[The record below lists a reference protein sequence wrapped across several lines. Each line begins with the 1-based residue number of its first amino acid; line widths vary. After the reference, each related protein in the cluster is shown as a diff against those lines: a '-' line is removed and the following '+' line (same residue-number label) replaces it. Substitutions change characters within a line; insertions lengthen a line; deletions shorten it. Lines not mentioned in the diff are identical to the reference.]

1 MILIIS
7 LVLIRIFSNSFSGVF
22 QKKLS
27 KNFSA
32 SYINTLCYFI
42 LTLFCLLGV
51 KFFNFSNVEV
61 FKYALFSGLIGA
73 IGNIFQIKALNLGEL
88 SILAPINSYKII
100 FSLIFSF
107 LILKEIPSMSAFSGI
122 FLIILGTYIIF
133 ETTREGFS
141 YKLFLKKDIQYRIL
155 AVLFTSLEAVFIK
168 NMIIVS
174 NELTALFFW
183 GVMSFLFSLI
193 IMKLNH
199 HNFEKLPKN
208 NLYLIFGLSLTMV
221 IMQFSTNILFKIMN
235 VSYALSLFQLSSILS
250 VFLGYKYFRE
260 KSILKKLLGS
270 FVMTFGA
277 IIIIFNN

>member
-27 KNFSA
+27 KTFSA
-32 SYINTLCYFI
+32 SYINTICYFI

-199 HNFEKLPKN
+199 HNFEKLSKN

>member
-42 LTLFCLLGV
+42 LTLFCLLGF
-51 KFFNFSNVEV
+51 KFFDFSNIEV

-107 LILKEIPSMSAFSGI
+107 LILREIPSLGAFLGI
-122 FLIILGTYIIF
+122 FLIILGSYIIF

-141 YKLFLKKDIQYRIL
+141 YKLFFKKDIQYRIL

-168 NMIIVS
+168 NMIIFS

-183 GVMSFLFSLI
+183 GLTSFLFSLI

-199 HNFEKLPKN
+199 HNFEKLAKN

-250 VFLGYKYFRE
+250 VFLGYKFFKE
-260 KSILKKLLGS
+260 KNILKKLLGS
-270 FVMTFGA
+270 LIMIIGA
-277 IIIIFNN
+277 IIIILKN

>member
-27 KNFSA
+27 KTFSA
-32 SYINTLCYFI
+32 SYINTICYFI
-42 LTLFCLLGV
+42 LTLFCLLGA

-133 ETTREGFS
+133 ETTREGF
-141 YKLFLKKDIQYRIL
+141 
-155 AVLFTSLEAVFIK
+155 
-168 NMIIVS
+168 
-174 NELTALFFW
+174 
-183 GVMSFLFSLI
+183 
-193 IMKLNH
+193 
-199 HNFEKLPKN
+199 
-208 NLYLIFGLSLTMV
+208 
-221 IMQFSTNILFKIMN
+221 
-235 VSYALSLFQLSSILS
+235 
-250 VFLGYKYFRE
+250 
-260 KSILKKLLGS
+260 
-270 FVMTFGA
+270 
-277 IIIIFNN
+277 

>member
-27 KNFSA
+27 KSFSA
-32 SYINTLCYFI
+32 SYINTICYFI

-199 HNFEKLPKN
+199 HNFEKLSKN

-270 FVMTFGA
+270 FIMTFGA

>member
-27 KNFSA
+27 KTFSA
-32 SYINTLCYFI
+32 SYINTICYFI
-42 LTLFCLLGV
+42 LTLFCLLGA

-199 HNFEKLPKN
+199 HNFEKLSKN

>member
-27 KNFSA
+27 KIFSA
-32 SYINTLCYFI
+32 SYINTICYFI
-42 LTLFCLLGV
+42 LTLFCLLGF
-51 KFFNFSNVEV
+51 KFFDFSNVEV
-61 FKYALFSGLIGA
+61 FKYALFSGFIGA
-73 IGNIFQIKALNLGEL
+73 IGNIFQIKALKLGEL

-107 LILKEIPSMSAFSGI
+107 LILKETPSINAFLGI
-122 FLIILGTYIIF
+122 SLIIFGSYIIF

-141 YKLFLKKDIQYRIL
+141 YKLFFKKDVQYRIL
-155 AVLFTSLEAVFIK
+155 AVLFTALEAVFIK

-183 GVMSFLFSLI
+183 GFSSFLFSLI
-193 IMKLNH
+193 IMILNH

-208 NLYLIFGLSLTMV
+208 NLYLIFSLSLTML

-250 VFLGYKYFRE
+250 VFLGYKFFRE
-260 KSILKKLLGS
+260 KNIFKKLLGS
-270 FVMTFGA
+270 LIMVIGA
-277 IIIIFNN
+277 IIIILKN

>member
-1 MILIIS
+1 MILIIN

-27 KNFSA
+27 KSFYA
-32 SYINTLCYFI
+32 SYINTICYFI
-42 LTLFCLLGV
+42 LTLFCLLGA
-51 KFFNFSNVEV
+51 KFFDFSNFEV
-61 FKYALFSGLIGA
+61 FKFALFSGLIGA

-107 LILKEIPSMSAFSGI
+107 LILKEIPSMSAFLGI
-122 FLIILGTYIIF
+122 FLIIAGSYIIF

-183 GVMSFLFSLI
+183 GFSSFLFSLI
-193 IMKLNH
+193 IMKLNS
-199 HNFEKLPKN
+199 HNFDGILKN
-208 NLYLIFGLSLTMV
+208 ALCLIIGLSLTML

-250 VFLGYKYFRE
+250 VFLGYKFFRE
-260 KSILKKLLGS
+260 KNIFKKLLGS
-270 FVMTFGA
+270 LVMIFGA
-277 IIIIFNN
+277 IIIILNN